1 MRFIKKKLSI
11 GLILFKYIKFNTIFY
26 KKKSDLKPEN
36 ILIGKDGYL
45 RIADFGLA
53 KTNIQEDELTNSIVG
68 TPEYLAP
75 EIYIGFF
82 YIFQYYISN
91 NNLKRKLTFSYV

>member
-1 MRFIKKKLSI
+1 
-11 GLILFKYIKFNTIFY
+11 
-26 KKKSDLKPEN
+26 
-36 ILIGKDGYL
+36 L

-53 KTNIQEDELTNSIVG
+53 KTNIQEDELTYSIVG

-82 YIFQYYISN
+82 LYIPILYI
-91 NNLKRKLTFSYV
+91 K